1 MSLFEKILNVKT
13 NIESQQ
19 EQTVDNISQNAISVR
34 VDRNNI
40 KNIASAKYLIDT
52 AIGLVSALPLKVQKL
67 DENGIQ
73 TIEHDIDFLLN
84 KENNF
89 LSTSCQLKRDM
100 VFDYL
105 VEGNAYAL
113 VNREGNKIKSIE
125 YIKPNTITL
134 EKVYDLNNK
143 VIDVK
148 VTIQDDRRKLNP
160 EFSDVI
166 IVGNQLDDYFKGRGL
181 VHECNELLEQSLHM
195 DRANISSLVSN
206 INLNGIL
213 AFGSNGMKRD
223 VFENLKRDF
232 QHRHQGYKGSN
243 VLLLN
248 GMDSVKFIPTNA
260 INQKDSQLIEQKELL
275 NTFLLQAM
283 GIKEIGDMDSLYK
296 NVLLGIIENFEQS
309 FSKVL
314 LLESEKKQGMYI
326 TFDTSE
332 ILRGNFKEHS
342 EIVLKLFEKGLLNNN
357 ESRELLGMNKA
368 EGKSY
373 NLQSLGH
380 IYKYDDDSVY
390 IPNMDV
396 NTKISD
402 TNVS

>member
-1 MSLFEKILNVKT
+1 MSLFDKILVKS
-13 NIESQQ
+13 NLEKRQD
-19 EQTVDNISQNAISVR
+19 QTVDNISQNAINVKL
-34 VDRNNI
+34 DRDNI

-52 AIGLVSALPLKVQKL
+52 CVGLVSAMPLKVQLL

-73 TIEHDIDFLLN
+73 TIAHDADYLLN
-84 KENNF
+84 KECNF
-89 LSTSCQLKRDM
+89 LSTSCQLKREL

-113 VNREGNKIKSIE
+113 VKRNGNKIESIE

-134 EKVYDLNNK
+134 EKVYNLSNE
-143 VIDVK
+143 VVDVK
-148 VTIQDDRRKLNP
+148 VTIQDDKRKLSP
-160 EFSDVI
+160 EFSNII
-166 IVGNQLDDYFKGRGL
+166 IVGNQLDNNFKGRGL
-181 VHECNELLEQSLHM
+181 IHECNELLEQSLHM

-213 AFGSNGMKRD
+213 AFGQNGLRKEI
-223 VFENLKRDF
+223 FEKLKDDF
-232 QHRHQGYKGSN
+232 QIMHRGYKGNN
-243 VLLLN
+243 VMLIN
-248 GMDSVKFIPTNA
+248 GIGSVDYIPTNA
-260 INQKDSQLIEQKELL
+260 INQKDSQLIEQKQLL
-275 NTFLLQAM
+275 NYLLLQSM
-283 GIKEIGDMDSLYK
+283 GIKEIGDMDNLYK

-357 ESRELLGMNKA
+357 ECRELLGFNRTQ
-368 EGKSY
+368 GKLY
-373 NLQSLGH
+373 NLQSLGNV
-380 IYKYDDDSVY
+380 YKYEDDSIYVL
-390 IPNMDV
+390 
-396 NTKISD
+396 NTDITYS
-402 TNVS
+402 V

>member
-1 MSLFEKILNVKT
+1 MGIFEKIIVKS
-13 NIESQQ
+13 NIKEEK
-19 EQTVDNISQNAISVR
+19 EQTVDNISQNAITVKI
-34 VDRNNI
+34 DRNNI

-52 AIGLVSALPLKVQKL
+52 CMGLVSAMPLKVQQL
-67 DENGIQ
+67 DSEGIQ
-73 TIEHDIDFLLN
+73 TIEHDIDYLLN
-84 KENNF
+84 KENHF
-89 LSTSCQLKRDM
+89 LSTACELKRNL
-100 VFDYL
+100 VFDYI
-105 VEGNAYAL
+105 VSGNAYAL
-113 VNREGNKIKSIE
+113 VNRNGNKVDSIE
-125 YIKPNTITL
+125 HIKPNVITFD
-134 EKVYDLNNK
+134 KVYDLNDN

-148 VTIQDDRRKLNP
+148 VTIQDDKRKLNP
-160 EFSDVI
+160 EFTDII
-166 IVGNQLDDYFKGRGL
+166 IVGNQLDDNFKGRGL
-181 VHECNELLEQSLHM
+181 VHECNELLEQSLHL

-213 AFGSNGMKRD
+213 AFGSNGMKRE

-232 QHRHQGYKGSN
+232 MQRHQGYNGSN

-260 INQKDSQLIEQKELL
+260 INQKDSQLLEQKELL
-275 NTFLLQAM
+275 NKLLLESF
-283 GIKEIGDMDSLYK
+283 GVKEIGDMDSLYK

-342 EIVLKLFEKGLLNNN
+342 ETVLKLFEKGLLNNN
-357 ESRELLGMNKA
+357 ESRELLGFNRA
-368 EGKSY
+368 EGKTY

-380 IYKYDDDSVY
+380 VYKYEDDSVY
-390 IPNMDV
+390 IPNTDI
-396 NTKISD
+396 THSI
-402 TNVS
+402 